1 MFQAKSEGFSY
12 SLQMASPHNA
22 EFIHCREVWDFSVVF
37 AVVIY
42 DIVLNFGA
50 VKIFTV
56 KTKRKNKRM
65 RIIQRIKVSG

>member
-1 MFQAKSEGFSY
+1 MVQAKSEGFSY

-22 EFIHCREVWDFSVVF
+22 EFIHCREVWIFFFVF
-37 AVVIY
+37 ADVIY

-56 KTKRKNKRM
+56 KTKGRNKRM